1 MNFAQKCGW
10 VKHDAKVTNI
20 MYYDGDFETTE
31 MNDAFHST
39 TLFNNAAMTHLLQ
52 YHDGKPYAN
61 NKQLALWIG
70 TQYNFTILSYHGL
83 YMPKYTNNDIFFLRL
98 VVNDP
103 AMNKTVRTIP

>member
-1 MNFAQKCGW
+1 MNFAQKGGW

-39 TLFNNAAMTHLLQ
+39 TLFNNAAITQ
-52 YHDGKPYAN
+52 DGTPM
-61 NKQLALWIG
+61 ALWIG

-103 AMNKTVRTIP
+103 TVNKTVRTIPQ